1 MSTDWM
7 TVVTGFE
14 RSLRRLEQLRSY
26 QQDIN
31 TESWRRW
38 SAGDPACIPGADDH
52 DWVAMVRSKTAAGA
66 TIERVRVIDDPM
78 TPYQTWLIPASAE
91 IVAAGESH
99 RYVTRLVADRLL
111 DVQRP
116 DGDWWIVDD
125 HTVVYLDGNGWGK
138 VSTVPAEVNGALNV
152 WKRAWGR
159 VPAVA

>member
-1 MSTDWM
+1 MTTDWLP
-7 TVVTGFE
+7 VVTGFE
-14 RSLRRLEQLRSY
+14 RSLRRLEQLPGYR
-26 QQDIN
+26 QDLD

-38 SAGDPACIPGADDH
+38 SSGNPACIPGADDH
-52 DWVAMVRSKTAAGA
+52 EWVGMVRSKTANGA

-111 DVQRP
+111 DVRRA

-125 HTVVYLDGNGWGK
+125 HTVVYLDGKGWGTVHTDPDR
-138 VSTVPAEVNGALNV
+138 VSAALNV